1 MAEAGETKGPVE
13 KARDL
18 VSQLKEM
25 EHYSRSNIE
34 KLTAMCLQLEDEL
47 KMKKVSDHVAKLLNA
62 QHAFEDQA
70 KSVVE
75 ALEAECARLE
85 KKQAG

>member
-1 MAEAGETKGPVE
+1 MADAGEEKSPVE

-47 KMKKVSDHVAKLLNA
+47 KMKKASDQVAKLLNA

-70 KSVVE
+70 KAVVE

-85 KKQAG
+85 KKKSD

>member
-1 MAEAGETKGPVE
+1 MAEAEETKGPVD

-18 VSQLKEM
+18 ISQLKEM

-47 KMKKVSDHVAKLLNA
+47 KMKKASDVVAKLLNA

-70 KSVVE
+70 KAVVE
-75 ALEAECARLE
+75 ALEAECERLD
-85 KKQAG
+85 KKKAG

>member
-1 MAEAGETKGPVE
+1 MADAVEEKSPVE

-47 KMKKVSDHVAKLLNA
+47 KMKKASDHVAKLLNA

-70 KSVVE
+70 KAVVE

-85 KKQAG
+85 KKKSD